1 MILQIEDDYQ
11 HLDLVRLQNALY
23 PYLTRG
29 QRRVHLGRRIKIR
42 KQVGSSHWIACRGRN
57 LRQKAQLKTARH
69 PYRRR
74 DPSVHEMLRLH
85 QLKIYDSSGTQ
96 IWSRTLVYQK
106 GNRNTGE
113 SRGNDHKL
121 NNYWLF
127 RWIHR
132 SRQPVTSSATLSR
145 IQKKHSQ
152 SAYDLDSISNNKK
165 RSSSAERH
173 RSASLQNLEKN
184 GEQNYVC
191 IALTSPMVINA
202 SSY

>member
-121 NNYWLF
+121 NNY
-127 RWIHR
+127 
-132 SRQPVTSSATLSR
+132 
-145 IQKKHSQ
+145 
-152 SAYDLDSISNNKK
+152 
-165 RSSSAERH
+165 
-173 RSASLQNLEKN
+173 
-184 GEQNYVC
+184 
-191 IALTSPMVINA
+191 
-202 SSY
+202 